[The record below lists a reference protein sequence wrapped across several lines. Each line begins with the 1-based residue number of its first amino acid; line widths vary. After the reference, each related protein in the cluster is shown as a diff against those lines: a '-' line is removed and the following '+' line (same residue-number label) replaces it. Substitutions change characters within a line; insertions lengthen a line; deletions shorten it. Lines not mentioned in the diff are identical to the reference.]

1 MGKTLTEEIME
12 LRQMKLPELLTRYEA
27 LFGKP
32 PRTKH
37 RAWLWKRIAWKV
49 QERRFGGLSEVA
61 KRRLEELISEIDLPL
76 GKRERSVTGAPC
88 GDSGAA
94 EHKVGTV
101 FTRTWRGREVHA
113 RRVEGGYESE
123 GVHYRS
129 LSALAKAI
137 TGSHWNGRLFFGLT
151 RRTRGHG

>member
-1 MGKTLTEEIME
+1 MGKNVAEEIME
-12 LRQMKLPELLTRYEA
+12 LRELKVPELVTRYEA

-37 RAWLWKRIAWKV
+37 REWLWKRISWKV

-61 KRRLEELISEIDLPL
+61 KRRLEELISEIDLPR
-76 GKRERSVTGAPC
+76 GERERSVTGAPC

-101 FTRTWRGREVHA
+101 FTRTWRGREVRA
-113 RRVEGGYESE
+113 CRVEGGYESE
-123 GVHYRS
+123 GVVYRS

-151 RRTRGHG
+151 KRKRGHG

>member
-1 MGKTLTEEIME
+1 M
-12 LRQMKLPELLTRYEA
+12 
-27 LFGKP
+27 
-32 PRTKH
+32 
-37 RAWLWKRIAWKV
+37 
-49 QERRFGGLSEVA
+49 A

-113 RRVEGGYESE
+113 RRVEGGYESG
-123 GVHYRS
+123 GVLYRS
-129 LSALAKAI
+129 LSALAKAV

-151 RRTRGHG
+151 RRKRGQG